1 MADLLI
7 KPLTGAGNTVTIQ
20 DQAGGAILT
29 SENSGATLSNATLT
43 SPTLVTPA
51 LGTPASGVMTNMTG
65 TPSAINLAN
74 ATFPAGKVINF
85 EAKSASSTGNESI
98 SGATTYQDSGKGT
111 VTYDVVSPTSKI
123 FVQWNCHFQVENDA
137 TEYKMSGALRSNIDN
152 YASNLTES
160 AGASQPL
167 MVNYSSPAIYLWL
180 QLMMPVIAF
189 HDHNQPANTTIS
201 YKMFFA
207 GTGSHYSWDTWGNT
221 IYENV
226 TFIEVEQ

>member
-85 EAKSASSTGNESI
+85 ECKNG
-98 SGATTYQDSGKGT
+98 GTTTSQAVTNSYTDSGKGT
-111 VTYDVVSPTSKI
+111 VTYDVVSQTSKI
-123 FVQWNCHFQVENDA
+123 FVQWNCHFQIENDA
-137 TEYKMSGALRSNIDN
+137 TEYRLIGALRSDVDN
-152 YASNLTES
+152 YASNVSE
-160 AGASQPL
+160 ASGGGQPL
-167 MVNYSSPAIYLWL
+167 AINYSSPQIYLWT
-180 QLMMPVIAF
+180 QYTMPIIAW
-189 HDHNQPANTTIS
+189 HDHNQVADTTIS
-201 YKMFFA
+201 YKIYFRGA
-207 GTGSHYSWDTWGNT
+207 GNHYSWDTWGIAET
-221 IYENV
+221 SENV

>member
-74 ATFPAGKVINF
+74 ATFPAGKKSGFKSTGHTRSRAARLFGPPILITAQLSDWSATYIVSPNLFVILFSAENF
-85 EAKSASSTGNESI
+85 EWSDIIK
-98 SGATTYQDSGKGT
+98 Y
-111 VTYDVVSPTSKI
+111 
-123 FVQWNCHFQVENDA
+123 
-137 TEYKMSGALRSNIDN
+137 
-152 YASNLTES
+152 
-160 AGASQPL
+160 
-167 MVNYSSPAIYLWL
+167 
-180 QLMMPVIAF
+180 
-189 HDHNQPANTTIS
+189 
-201 YKMFFA
+201 
-207 GTGSHYSWDTWGNT
+207 
-221 IYENV
+221 
-226 TFIEVEQ
+226 